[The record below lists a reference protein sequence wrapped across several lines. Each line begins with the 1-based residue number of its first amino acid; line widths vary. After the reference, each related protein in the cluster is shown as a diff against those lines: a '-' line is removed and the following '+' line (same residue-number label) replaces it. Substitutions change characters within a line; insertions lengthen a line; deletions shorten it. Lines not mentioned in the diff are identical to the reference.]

1 MTFAVSRRTP
11 DRPSM
16 GCGYV
21 FFVILLAVGLGL
33 LGVAASQWQSGG
45 DRAEAGAIV
54 PGILGALLVAGSV
67 AYLRFARRIMG
78 ESEAE
83 RKRREQFPGQPWKW
97 KKKWQGPSIDSNA
110 AGGAIGLWTF
120 AVPWNAISFP
130 GVWILF
136 QEEEPEKGMYF
147 ILLFP
152 LVGLGLLWGAIYQ
165 TIRCRKYGRTRF
177 VPSSLPG
184 VIGGYLGGVIE
195 VPARVT
201 PEGDAQLTL
210 RCIRRETRG
219 SGKNRRTTDNVLW
232 EREESIARD
241 KWLAGADGTRIP
253 VLFYIPEGCAGTD
266 DADPNNEIVWRLSA
280 SAATPGVDFAT
291 QFNVPVFATG
301 ETAIPPE
308 PGAPLL
314 DEYSAPAL
322 DDTALQ
328 RCGVRREGDTFY
340 FTASHLPGTKA
351 TTAALSLGI
360 LALLGWYAGKD
371 VHPGIWA
378 ITLFFGMIIALF
390 ALDVWCAKSELKI
403 DATEVVVTKRR
414 PWGIKTTRMPRAE
427 VAMVRHEKSMSS
439 GESQYFRLS
448 LVGAD
453 GVDPDMPVSSGES
466 FAARKL
472 RHQLEQL
479 KKQGQL
485 TPGKMTEIGSEIYAQ
500 MKRTAKFSVV
510 FAKHIPGQTRAEAI
524 GALVMGAIRGKD

>member
-1 MTFAVSRRTP
+1 MAFAASRSVP
-11 DRPSM
+11 VRPKM

-21 FFVILLAVGLGL
+21 LFVILLATGLGL
-33 LGVAASQWQSGG
+33 LGLATSQWRAGTG
-45 DRAEAGAIV
+45 RAEAQAIV
-54 PGILGALLVAGSV
+54 PGVFGVLLVAGSL

-83 RKRREQFPGQPWKW
+83 KARREQFRDQPWKW
-97 KKKWQGPSIDSNA
+97 KKEWQGPAIESSA
-110 AGGAIGLWTF
+110 AGGAVGMWIF
-120 AVPWNAISFP
+120 AVFWNAIAIPAAVLVTFDRP
-130 GVWILF
+130 
-136 QEEEPEKGMYF
+136 EEKAAYF
-147 ILLFP
+147 VYLFP
-152 LVGLGLLWGAIYQ
+152 LVGLGLLWGAVYQ
-165 TIRCRKYGRTRF
+165 TVRWRKYGRTRF

-201 PEGDAQLTL
+201 PEGDAQLAL
-210 RCIRRETRG
+210 KCVRRETRG

-241 KWLAGADGTRIP
+241 KWLTGPAGTRIP
-253 VLFYIPEGCAGTD
+253 VLFYIPPECAGTD
-266 DADPNNEIVWRLSA
+266 DSDSRNEIVWRLSA
-280 SAATPGVDFAT
+280 AAATPGVDFST

-301 ETAIPPE
+301 EAATPPE

-322 DDTALQ
+322 DPAALRQ
-328 RCGVRREGDTFY
+328 CGMRREGDTFY
-340 FTASHLPGTKA
+340 FSASHLPGTKV
-351 TTAALSLGI
+351 TTAVLSLGI
-360 LALLGWYAGKD
+360 LGLLGWYAGRD
-371 VHPGIWA
+371 IHAGIWA

-390 ALDVWCAKSELKI
+390 ALDVWCDKSELRI
-403 DATEVVVTKRR
+403 ETEDVVVTKRR
-414 PWGIKTTRMPRAE
+414 PWGTKITRMPRSD

-448 LVGAD
+448 LVGAE
-453 GVDPDMPVSSGES
+453 GVDPDVPAVAGEP

-485 TPGKMTEIGSEIYAQ
+485 TSGKMTEIGREVYAQ

-524 GALVMGAIRGKD
+524 GALVMEAIRGK